1 MKFSDIEAFHDI
13 KGTGLPILM
22 IHAFSLDHRV
32 MTGCMEPLFV
42 NRTGFQ
48 RIYFDMP
55 GMGMSPSCDDIQD
68 SQDMLD
74 FICGFI
80 DRVIP
85 TGDFAIVGES
95 YGGYLAR
102 GVAYRYRE
110 RCTGMLLICPVVYF
124 DRSKRTVPEL
134 KVLEE
139 DTMLLSELS
148 MLDAEDFQSSVVLQT
163 REVWERFNAEILSA
177 VRQADFGLLERIRDS
192 EFSFDPDE
200 YASDFNQPTAILLAR
215 YDNAVG
221 YLDGIEL
228 FKKFP
233 AASLVVSNYSGHNIQ
248 IEQPELFNAAT
259 NAWLDQLKISGIDLE
274 K

>member
-1 MKFSDIEAFHDI
+1 MKFRDIEFFHEI

-22 IHAFSLDHRV
+22 IHGFSLDHRV
-32 MTGCMEPLFV
+32 MTGCMEPLFD
-42 NRTGFQ
+42 NRTEFR

-55 GMGMSPSCDDIQD
+55 GMGLTLSHDGIQT

-85 TGDFAIVGES
+85 DGEFAIAGES

-102 GVAYRYRE
+102 GVAHRYRE
-110 RCTGMLLICPVVYF
+110 RCAGMLLICPVVHF
-124 DRSKRTVPEL
+124 DRSKRTIPEL
-134 KVLEE
+134 KVLKQ

-148 MLDAEDFQSSVVLQT
+148 MMDAEDFQSYVVLQT
-163 REVWERFNAEILSA
+163 REVWERFNVEILSG
-177 VRQADFGLLERIRDS
+177 VRQADFGLLERIRDT

-200 YASDFNQPTAILLAR
+200 YAAVFNKPIAFLLAR
-215 YDNAVG
+215 YDNSVG

-228 FKKFP
+228 FKKYP
-233 AASLVVSNYSGHNIQ
+233 TASLVVSDCSGHNFQ
-248 IEQPELFNAAT
+248 IEQPDLFNAAT
-259 NAWLDQLKISGIDLE
+259 NAWLNQLNKIKS
-274 K
+274 